1 MIPGSFISMNHWMHF
16 CYLENRNNNSQQHRY
31 LIVITALLYHNAHKN
46 NKSYT
51 NTSSTCYG
59 DNEAIN
65 ILPRAVADAGS
76 FDANVG
82 NELISR

>member
-1 MIPGSFISMNHWMHF
+1 MQHNKNLVLIPAQIP
-16 CYLENRNNNSQQHRY
+16 
-31 LIVITALLYHNAHKN
+31 VV
-46 NKSYT
+46 
-51 NTSSTCYG
+51 CYG

-65 ILPRAVADAGS
+65 ILPRAVADAASAGS

>member
-1 MIPGSFISMNHWMHF
+1 MHKKIINSVQIPVV
-16 CYLENRNNNSQQHRY
+16 R
-31 LIVITALLYHNAHKN
+31 
-46 NKSYT
+46 
-51 NTSSTCYG
+51 YG

-65 ILPRAVADAGS
+65 ILPRAVADAAAGS

>member
-1 MIPGSFISMNHWMHF
+1 MQHNKKLVLIPAQIP
-16 CYLENRNNNSQQHRY
+16 
-31 LIVITALLYHNAHKN
+31 VV
-46 NKSYT
+46 
-51 NTSSTCYG
+51 CYG

-65 ILPRAVADAGS
+65 ILPRAVALTAGW